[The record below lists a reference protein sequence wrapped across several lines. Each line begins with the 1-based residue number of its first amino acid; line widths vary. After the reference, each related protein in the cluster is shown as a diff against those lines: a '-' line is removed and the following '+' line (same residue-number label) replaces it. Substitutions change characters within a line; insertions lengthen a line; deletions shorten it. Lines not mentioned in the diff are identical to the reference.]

1 MKMFARL
8 LFESFR
14 RRLRPKAFVLLV
26 LVLAMSICTAM
37 LSVATDLGDRMSHE
51 MRKASGANLVIN
63 PIEETLD
70 ISIGGVRLRPASDGG
85 FVHESDLPAIKGVF
99 WGHNIL
105 GYAPFLSDR
114 QIFIWH
120 GQTLQITLTGTYFS
134 TPIKYGQEEFQTGVR
149 HLNGFWKIT
158 GEWPSDAG
166 AGALVGSDL
175 AARTGLRI
183 GDEFAIKAQRLKV
196 TGILN
201 SGGAEDQAI
210 VAPLH
215 LVQQI
220 LHKPDAVQKVL
231 VSALTK
237 PEDAFARRD
246 PATLSGAALEKWSC
260 SPYANSI
267 AYQIQE
273 VLPGSHVEQI
283 RQVEQTQGKVLSRI
297 SLLMLLL
304 TLVTLIASGL
314 AIFAIIA
321 ATMLRQR
328 HTIGLL
334 KCLGAADG
342 ILMALFL
349 IEAAILGITGGTMGF
364 GLGAV
369 LAAHMGQTVFGSAI
383 VVHPVVFVI
392 VLMIA
397 LLVVFGGSLGA
408 IFKAMR
414 LDPAIVLTVSQ

>member
-1 MKMFARL
+1 MFARL

-37 LSVATDLGDRMSHE
+37 LSVATDLGDRMSQE
-51 MRKASGANLVIN
+51 LRKASGANLVIT

-70 ISIGGVRLRPASDGG
+70 VTIGGVSLRPANDGG
-85 FVHESDLPAIKGVF
+85 FIHESDLPAIKGVF

-114 QIFIWH
+114 QTVVTR
-120 GQTLQITLTGTYFS
+120 GRTLQITLTGTYFS
-134 TPIKYGQEEFQTGVR
+134 RTMKYGQEEFQTGVR

-158 GEWPSDAG
+158 GEWPSDVG
-166 AGALVGSDL
+166 AGVLVGSDL
-175 AARTGLRI
+175 ASRTGLRI
-183 GDEFAIKAQRLKV
+183 GDVLATRTQELRV
-196 TGILN
+196 TGILD
-201 SGGAEDQAI
+201 SGGAEDHAI
-210 VAPLH
+210 IAPLH

-220 LHKPDAVQKVL
+220 LQKPDAVQKVL

-237 PEDAFARRD
+237 PEDAFARQD

-273 VLPGSHVEQI
+273 TLPGSYVEQI

-304 TLVTLIASGL
+304 TLVTLTASAL
-314 AIFAIIA
+314 AIFAILA
-321 ATMLRQR
+321 STLLRQR

-334 KCLGAADG
+334 KCLGAGNG
-342 ILMALFL
+342 ILVALFL
-349 IEAAILGITGGTMGF
+349 IEAALLGITGGTMGF
-364 GLGAV
+364 GLGSF
-369 LAAHMGQTVFGSAI
+369 LARHMGQTVFGSSI
-383 VVHPVVFVI
+383 VVHPVVFIV

-397 LLVVFGGSLGA
+397 LAVAFSGSLGA
-408 IFKAMR
+408 IFKAIR
-414 LDPAIVLTVSQ
+414 LDPAIVLRGSH